1 MNSQDEMAGNSV
13 SGLNWCGFDELRL
26 TEGAHSVVVT
36 IGSQDKWDKAHLRRL
51 RQSADLPGL
60 VPVIDSDFASD
71 GKPFAVT
78 PAVDS
83 PTLAGRIPPTGSEW
97 EDCAAITEAAARAT
111 HEAHLRGLFHGSLSP
126 DLIYVIDND
135 VAVNGIGL
143 GLGGTPSAEYAHWV
157 APEVLDG
164 SDATERS
171 DVYSLGKILEASLGS
186 SLENVPRSVRRLIM
200 WSSSDTP
207 EARPPSALEFASILA
222 EALGEDRTTYSPA
235 FIPTSDTN
243 DLASTASGEVA
254 SYVPSETSSSSSSAG
269 TAAAVGAAG
278 AGIAGAAVA
287 GSVLGNDDQ
296 DDLDADDEIVE
307 DAIEIVDNDQDLDDR
322 DVTDTADIDVETLTV
337 DEVDGIK
344 TDDISIDDL
353 PADDDDSGVLSDAV
367 TTGELSAETAA
378 MAASTAEISDE
389 EIAAAESAAD
399 EPVFDSREYSESLRE
414 TDTDADYEVPAAAQ
428 TIDLDERF
436 EPERKGN
443 KAGILIG
450 AVLALALGVIAYN
463 LLNSSDEDEVASE
476 TPAITEDAEADAE
489 AASPSISEDEAV
501 EEEVTTTVTTEVTT
515 TTEAPTTTTEAAP
528 EVEEAAPAATV
539 DGPITKDSAGVQVL
553 HGIPGAEVDVYVD
566 GAALAPGF
574 TLGTI
579 AGPADLAPGSYE
591 VDIYAASDAAPAD
604 AANRT
609 DDPLIS
615 ETLSVGDDPTTVVAH
630 LDGEGNPVISAF
642 TEDFGDLAPAT
653 GRVELRHLAAAPG
666 VSATIDGE
674 ALPGLLEPGK
684 TATIEL
690 AAGEH
695 TIETATADGTPVTS
709 ATITLADG
717 ELASI
722 SVIGVAADDTVDVA
736 VQRFTGLASAPAA
749 VPTGDSNL
757 LGADQDP
764 TVIYILASMTSLM
777 ALAGGAIMVRR
788 SRRVL

>member
-1 MNSQDEMAGNSV
+1 MAGNSV

-26 TEGAHSVVVT
+26 TEDAKSVVVT

-78 PAVDS
+78 PAVDA
-83 PTLAGRIPPTGSEW
+83 PTLAGRIPPSGSEW

-126 DLIYVIDND
+126 DLIYVIDDD

-143 GLGGTPSAEYAHWV
+143 GLGGTPSADYAHWV
-157 APEVLDG
+157 APEVRDG

-186 SLENVPRSVRRLIM
+186 SLEDVPRSVRRLIM

-222 EALGEDRTTYSPA
+222 EALGEDRKTYSPA

-254 SYVPSETSSSSSSAG
+254 SYVPSETSSSSGS
-269 TAAAVGAAG
+269 AAAMGAAG
-278 AGIAGAAVA
+278 AGIAGAAA
-287 GSVLGNDDQ
+287 LTGSILGDDDADEGEMLDDAVGIVDNDPVD
-296 DDLDADDEIVE
+296 DVDVDTDLDTDDVDLDADT
-307 DAIEIVDNDQDLDDR
+307 DLD
-322 DVTDTADIDVETLTV
+322 TDP
-337 DEVDGIK
+337 VDGDLDVDV
-344 TDDISIDDL
+344 DDEPSILDE
-353 PADDDDSGVLSDAV
+353 AA
-367 TTGELSAETAA
+367 TTGELPSDTAE
-378 MAASTAEISDE
+378 MASSTAELTEE
-389 EIAAAESAAD
+389 EIAAAERDAA
-399 EPVFDSREYSESLRE
+399 EPVFDSREYSEGVR
-414 TDTDADYEVPAAAQ
+414 DAGADDDYEVPAAAQ
-428 TIDLDERF
+428 TIDFDERF
-436 EPERKGN
+436 ESERKSN

-450 AVLALALGVIAYN
+450 AVLAVALGVIAYN
-463 LLNSSDEDEVASE
+463 LLNNGSDENDVASE
-476 TPAITEDAEADAE
+476 TPAVTEDEDAGE
-489 AASPSISEDEAV
+489 ETASPSIAEEEVV
-501 EEEVTTTVTTEVTT
+501 EEEVTTTVTTEATT
-515 TTEAPTTTTEAAP
+515 TTEQQTTTTEAAP
-528 EVEEAAPAATV
+528 EVEEAAPTATV
-539 DGPITKDSAGVQVL
+539 DGPITKDNAGVQVL
-553 HGIPGAEVDVYVD
+553 HGIPGAEVDVYVN

-579 AGPADLAPGSYE
+579 AGPADLAPGSYD
-591 VDIYAASDAAPAD
+591 VDIYAASETAPAD

-630 LDGEGNPVISAF
+630 LDGDGNPVISAF
-642 TEDFGDLAPAT
+642 TEDLSDLAPAT
-653 GRVELRHLAAAPG
+653 GRIELRHLAAAPA
-666 VSATIDGE
+666 VSATVDGE
-674 ALPGLLEPGK
+674 AVPGLLEPGK
-684 TATIEL
+684 TATLEL

-695 TIETATADGTPVTS
+695 LIETATADGTPVTS
-709 ATITLADG
+709 ATITIADG
-717 ELASI
+717 ELASL
-722 SVIGVAADDTVDVA
+722 SVIGVAADDTIDVA

-764 TVIYILASMTSLM
+764 TVLYILASMTSLM
-777 ALAGGAIMVRR
+777 ALAGGVIMVRR